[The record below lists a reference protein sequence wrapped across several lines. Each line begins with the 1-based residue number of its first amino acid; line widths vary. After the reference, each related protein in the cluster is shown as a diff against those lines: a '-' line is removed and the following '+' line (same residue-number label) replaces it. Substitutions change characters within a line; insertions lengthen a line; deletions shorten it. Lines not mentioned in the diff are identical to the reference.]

1 MEHKETVSQAEKEE
15 YTAQGIPEDR
25 FHRCLSGSGGRSG
38 PRHMYFDPE
47 VGEPADRRQ
56 TPEKPTRRRSSG
68 PA

>member
-1 MEHKETVSQAEKEE
+1 LEHKETVSEAEKEG

-25 FHRCLSGSGGRSG
+25 FHRCLSGPSGGKG
-38 PRHMYFDPE
+38 PQYMYFDPE

-56 TPEKPTRRRSSG
+56 TPEKPTRRRPPR